1 MRRSLVGSE
10 MCIRD
15 SSTDVLD
22 LGINSSQ
29 NNLLITKDAQSALQ
43 LIEYFDGDPN
53 FVLLENS
60 ELLPY
65 DFFSMAPI
73 IRAKRIAALSSLL
86 KRKGVTLISSINTIL
101 SPLPHPSHISP
112 INNLSVNDQFNPEKI
127 IQEITDY
134 GYVREDFVSEPGQY
148 ALRGSIMDIFL
159 TSGKNPIRIEFF
171 DNAIESIRT
180 FNPESQIADEK
191 IDSLNFLPSFEYP
204 LNPEAAEIFKQ
215 EWRKNFD
222 IFENDSEIFTKVMS
236 LRPAEGVEIYLPL
249 FYKQKTSILSYLN
262 HIDEICVQ
270 KHTDIKAYAFED
282 LIKERYEEYR
292 YDLRRPLLAPED
304 LFLNFLQL
312 SEFINKD
319 KSFDFDQPNISE
331 TTENSIELARN
342 EKADISSSKM
352 PDPGDL
358 VVHLSHGIGR
368 FVGLKQLNT
377 FVGTSDCL
385 EISYKDDSKVF
396 VPIENMDLVSK
407 YFGPDDRDIDSLNS
421 KKWKKRKD
429 KALKQTFDTAAE
441 LLEVQAKRNG
451 RVGFAFDIDEKEF
464 SSFVSKFPYEET
476 YDQKKTI
483 EEVTTDMQSQQPMDR
498 LICGEVGFGKTEVA
512 MRAAFIAALNN
523 KQTCILVPTTLLA
536 SQHFASFE
544 KRFQDS
550 GISIAALSRN
560 INIKEKEKLL
570 QGLGSGEIDIVI
582 GTHALLQGNIKFKDL
597 GLLIIDEEHRFGVRQ
612 KEKIKTLKE
621 EVEILSLS
629 ATPIPRSLN
638 FALSELK
645 DLSIIATAPDD
656 RLPVKTFTY
665 SFNENLIHEAIQREI
680 LRGGQTYYLCN
691 DLTLIQDRRLRLKEK
706 FEDLVIEI
714 VHGQLKPKVIEE
726 IMLKFN
732 SGLIDVLVCSTI
744 IESGIDVSNA
754 NTLIVEDADKFG
766 LSQLHQ
772 LRGRVGRSEKQAYA
786 YFLRSKNIVNK
797 KNADKRFDALM
808 SADSL
813 SAGFLLAL
821 KDLEI
826 RGAGEILGSNQ
837 SGVFESIGLE
847 LYTRMIKK
855 ASEFIKSGEMDFQS
869 LDESPEININ
879 VNCFI
884 PEDYLPD
891 INVRLLMYNKIALA
905 ETNEELKN
913 IQIEMINRFGLLPN
927 ELKNFFLQAELK
939 IAAENFSIKKI
950 NFNKNKI
957 SISYKNEELNTSL
970 FNDDKLEDKVK
981 MTMDVMQAINKNVS

>member
-1 MRRSLVGSE
+1 VVK
-10 MCIRD
+10 IIT
-15 SSTDVLD
+15 SSADILD

-134 GYVREDFVSEPGQY
+134 GYIREDFVSEPGQY

-171 DNAIESIRT
+171 DNTIESIRT

-204 LNPEAAEIFKQ
+204 LNPEAAETFKQ
-215 EWRKNFD
+215 EWRRNFD

-262 HIDEICVQ
+262 HIDEIYVQ
-270 KHTDIKAYAFED
+270 KHTDIKAKAFEE

-319 KSFDFDQPNISE
+319 KSFDFDQPNIAE
-331 TTENSIELARN
+331 TTDNSIELTRN

-483 EEVTTDMQSQQPMDR
+483 EEVTSDMQSQQPMDR

-536 SQHFASFE
+536 AQHFASFE

-560 INIKEKEKLL
+560 ITLKEKEKLL
-570 QGLGSGEIDIVI
+570 QDLGSGEIDIVI
-582 GTHALLQGNIKFKDL
+582 GTHALLQGNIRFNDL

-981 MTMDVMQAINKNVS
+981 MTMDVMQAINQNAS

>member
-1 MRRSLVGSE
+1 MVK
-10 MCIRD
+10 IIT
-15 SSTDVLD
+15 SSADVLD

-29 NNLLITKDAQSALQ
+29 NNLLVTKDAQSAVKLFS
-43 LIEYFDGDPN
+43 YFEDNAD
-53 FVLLENS
+53 FIFLENS

-65 DFFSMAPI
+65 DFFSMSPI
-73 IRAKRIAALSSLL
+73 VRAKRIDALSSLL
-86 KRKGVTLISSINTIL
+86 KRKGITLIASINTIL
-101 SPLPHPSHISP
+101 SPVPHPSHISP
-112 INNLSVNDQFNPEKI
+112 LNSLSVNDYFKVESVIDEI
-127 IQEITDY
+127 INY
-134 GYVREDFVSEPGQY
+134 GYVKKDFVTEPGHF
-148 ALRGSIMDIFL
+148 ALRGSVMDIFL
-159 TSGKNPIRIEFF
+159 TSSKKPIRIEFF
-171 DNAIESIRT
+171 DNKIESLRT
-180 FNPESQIADEK
+180 FNTESQITDEK
-191 IDSLNFLPSFEYP
+191 IDSLNFLPSYEYP
-204 LNPEAAEIFKQ
+204 SHKEAAEIFKK

-222 IFENDSEIFTKVMS
+222 TFENDSEIFSRVMNLKS
-236 LRPAEGVEIYLPL
+236 AEGVEIYLPL
-249 FYKQKTSILSYLN
+249 FYEGKVTILSYLN
-262 HIDEICVQ
+262 HVDQIYIQ
-270 KHTDIKAYAFED
+270 KNTDVKASEFEE
-282 LIKERYEEYR
+282 LIHERYEEYR
-292 YDLRRPLLAPED
+292 YDQKRPLLKPND
-304 LFLNFLQL
+304 LFL
-312 SEFINKD
+312 SYSDFIKHVQKNN
-319 KSFDFDQPNISE
+319 SFDFDQLEVSE
-331 TTENSIELARN
+331 NFETLKESTRN
-342 EKADISSSKM
+342 EKADVSTSKM
-352 PDPGDL
+352 PDKGDL

-368 FVGLKQLNT
+368 FSGLKQLNT

-385 EISYKDDSKVF
+385 EILYKDNSKVF
-396 VPIENMDLVSK
+396 VPIENMNLVSK
-407 YFGPDDRDIDSLNS
+407 YFGPEDRDVDSLNS

-441 LLEVQAKRNG
+441 LLEVQAKRNKA
-451 RVGFAFDIDEKEF
+451 RGFAFKIYEEEF
-464 SSFVSKFPYEET
+464 LDFVKKFPYEET
-476 YDQKKTI
+476 YDQKRTI
-483 EEVTTDMQSQQPMDR
+483 EEVTFDMQSNRPMDR

-536 SQHFASFE
+536 SQHFASFVE
-544 KRFQDS
+544 RFTDS
-550 GISIAALSRN
+550 GISISTLSRN
-560 INIKEKEKLL
+560 ISNKEKDALL
-570 QGLGSGEIDIVI
+570 LGLESGEIDIVI
-582 GTHALLQGNIKFKDL
+582 GTHALIQGNIKFKDL

-665 SFNENLIHEAIQREI
+665 SFNENLIHEAIQREN

-691 DLTLIQDRRLRLKEK
+691 DLTLIEDRRIRLKDK
-706 FEDLVIEI
+706 FQDLEIEV
-714 VHGQLKPKVIEE
+714 VHGQLKPRDIEA

-732 SGLIDVLVCSTI
+732 AGQIDILVCSTI

-786 YFLRSKNIVNK
+786 YFLRSRNIINK

-826 RGAGEILGSNQ
+826 RGAGEILGSSQ

-855 ASEFIKSGEMDFQS
+855 ASEFIKSGELDFQS

-879 VNCFI
+879 ENCFI

-891 INVRLLMYNKIALA
+891 INVRLLMYNKVALA
-905 ETNEELKN
+905 ETNEDLKN
-913 IQIEMINRFGLLPN
+913 IQIEMINRFGLLPD
-927 ELKNFFLQAELK
+927 ELKNFFHQAELK
-939 IAAENFSIKKI
+939 IVAENFSVKKI
-950 NFNKNKI
+950 NFNANKI
-957 SISYKNEELNTSL
+957 SIFYKNNELDTSF
-970 FNDDKLEDKVK
+970 FNDGRLEDKVK
-981 MTMDVMQAINKNVS
+981 MTSDVIKAISKNVS

>member
-1 MRRSLVGSE
+1 MVK
-10 MCIRD
+10 IIT
-15 SSTDVLD
+15 SSADVLD

-29 NNLLITKDAQSALQ
+29 NNLLITKDAQSAIQ

-53 FVLLENS
+53 FILLENS

-171 DNAIESIRT
+171 DNTIESIRT

-204 LNPEAAEIFKQ
+204 LNPEAVEIFKQ

-236 LRPAEGVEIYLPL
+236 LKPAEGVEIYLPL

-262 HIDEICVQ
+262 HIDEIYVQ
-270 KHTDIKAYAFED
+270 KHTDIKAKAFEE

-304 LFLNFLQL
+304 LFLNFTQL
-312 SEFINKD
+312 LEFINKD
-319 KSFDFDQPNISE
+319 VSFDFDQPNISE

-342 EKADISSSKM
+342 ERADISSSKM

-451 RVGFAFDIDEKEF
+451 RVGFAFDIDEEEF

-483 EEVTTDMQSQQPMDR
+483 EEVTIDMQSQKPMDR

-536 SQHFASFE
+536 SQHFVSFE
-544 KRFQDS
+544 KRFKDS

-560 INIKEKEKLL
+560 INLKEKEKLL
-570 QGLGSGEIDIVI
+570 QGLGSGKIDIVI

-680 LRGGQTYYLCN
+680 LRGGQVYYLCN

-981 MTMDVMQAINKNVS
+981 MTMDVMQAINQNAS

>member
-1 MRRSLVGSE
+1 MVK
-10 MCIRD
+10 IIT
-15 SSTDVLD
+15 SSADVLD

-29 NNLLITKDAQSALQ
+29 NNLLITKDAQSAIQ

-53 FVLLENS
+53 FILLENS

-171 DNAIESIRT
+171 DNTIESIRT

-204 LNPEAAEIFKQ
+204 LNPEADEIFKQ

-270 KHTDIKAYAFED
+270 RHTDIKAYAFED

-319 KSFDFDQPNISE
+319 KSFDFDQPNIAE
-331 TTENSIELARN
+331 TTDNSIELTRN

-407 YFGPDDRDIDSLNS
+407 YFGPDDKDIDSLNS

-483 EEVTTDMQSQQPMDR
+483 EEVTSDMQSQQPMDR

-536 SQHFASFE
+536 AQHFASFE

-560 INIKEKEKLL
+560 ITLKEKEKLL
-570 QGLGSGEIDIVI
+570 QDLGSGEIDIVI
-582 GTHALLQGNIKFKDL
+582 GTHALLQGNIRFNDL

>member
-1 MRRSLVGSE
+1 MVK
-10 MCIRD
+10 IIT
-15 SSTDVLD
+15 SSADVLD

-29 NNLLITKDAQSALQ
+29 NNLLITKDAQSAIQ

-53 FVLLENS
+53 FILLENS

-171 DNAIESIRT
+171 DNTIESIRT

-204 LNPEAAEIFKQ
+204 LNPEAVEIFKQ

-262 HIDEICVQ
+262 HIDEIYVQ
-270 KHTDIKAYAFED
+270 KHTDIKAKAFEE

-292 YDLRRPLLAPED
+292 YDLRRPLLAPEN
-304 LFLNFLQL
+304 LFLNFTQL
-312 SEFINKD
+312 LEFINKD
-319 KSFDFDQPNISE
+319 VCFDFDQPNISE

-451 RVGFAFDIDEKEF
+451 RVGFAFDIDEEEF

-483 EEVTTDMQSQQPMDR
+483 EEVTIDMQSQKPMDR

-536 SQHFASFE
+536 SQHFVSFE
-544 KRFQDS
+544 KRFKDS

-560 INIKEKEKLL
+560 INLKEKEKLL
-570 QGLGSGEIDIVI
+570 QGLGSGKIDIVI

-680 LRGGQTYYLCN
+680 LRGGQVYYLCN

-981 MTMDVMQAINKNVS
+981 MTMDVMQAINQNAS

>member
-1 MRRSLVGSE
+1 MVK
-10 MCIRD
+10 IIT
-15 SSTDVLD
+15 SSADVLD

-29 NNLLITKDAQSALQ
+29 NNLLITKDAQSAIQ

-53 FVLLENS
+53 FILLENS

-171 DNAIESIRT
+171 DNTIESIRT

-262 HIDEICVQ
+262 HIDEIYVQ
-270 KHTDIKAYAFED
+270 KHTDIKAKAFEE

-304 LFLNFLQL
+304 LFLNFTQL
-312 SEFINKD
+312 LEFINKD
-319 KSFDFDQPNISE
+319 VSFDFDQPNISE

-536 SQHFASFE
+536 AQHFASFE

-560 INIKEKEKLL
+560 ITLKEKEKLL
-570 QGLGSGEIDIVI
+570 QDLGSGEIDIVI
-582 GTHALLQGNIKFKDL
+582 GTHALLQGNIRFKDL

-981 MTMDVMQAINKNVS
+981 MTMDVMQAINQNAS

>member
-1 MRRSLVGSE
+1 MVK
-10 MCIRD
+10 IIT
-15 SSTDVLD
+15 SSADVLD

-53 FVLLENS
+53 FILLENS

-270 KHTDIKAYAFED
+270 RHTDIKAYAFED

-319 KSFDFDQPNISE
+319 KSFDFDQPNIAE
-331 TTENSIELARN
+331 TTDNSIELTRN

-536 SQHFASFE
+536 AQHFASFE

-560 INIKEKEKLL
+560 INLKEKEKLL

-582 GTHALLQGNIKFKDL
+582 GTHALLQGNIRFNDL

-884 PEDYLPD
+884 PEGYLPD

>member
-1 MRRSLVGSE
+1 MVK
-10 MCIRD
+10 IIT
-15 SSTDVLD
+15 SSADVLD

-171 DNAIESIRT
+171 DNTIESIRT

-204 LNPEAAEIFKQ
+204 LNPEAAETFKQ
-215 EWRKNFD
+215 EWRRNFD

-270 KHTDIKAYAFED
+270 RHTDIKAYAFED

-319 KSFDFDQPNISE
+319 KSFDFDQPNIAE
-331 TTENSIELARN
+331 TTDNSIELTRN

-483 EEVTTDMQSQQPMDR
+483 EEVTSDMQSQQPMDR

-536 SQHFASFE
+536 AQHFASFE

-560 INIKEKEKLL
+560 ITLKEKEKLL
-570 QGLGSGEIDIVI
+570 QDLGSGEIDIVI
-582 GTHALLQGNIKFKDL
+582 GTHALLQGNIRFNDL

>member
-1 MRRSLVGSE
+1 MVK
-10 MCIRD
+10 IIT
-15 SSTDVLD
+15 SSADVLD

-29 NNLLITKDAQSALQ
+29 NNLLITKDAQSAIQ

-53 FVLLENS
+53 FILLENS

-171 DNAIESIRT
+171 DNTIESIRT

-262 HIDEICVQ
+262 HIDEIYVQ
-270 KHTDIKAYAFED
+270 KHTDIKAKAFEE

-292 YDLRRPLLAPED
+292 YDLRRPLLEPEN
-304 LFLNFLQL
+304 LFLNFTQL
-312 SEFINKD
+312 LEFINKD
-319 KSFDFDQPNISE
+319 VSFDFDQPNISE

-483 EEVTTDMQSQQPMDR
+483 EEVTSDMQSQQPMDR

-536 SQHFASFE
+536 AQHFASFE

-560 INIKEKEKLL
+560 ITLKEKEKLL
-570 QGLGSGEIDIVI
+570 QDLGSGEIDIVI
-582 GTHALLQGNIKFKDL
+582 GTHALLQGNIRFNDL

-981 MTMDVMQAINKNVS
+981 MTMDVMQAINQNAS

>member
-1 MRRSLVGSE
+1 MVK
-10 MCIRD
+10 IIT
-15 SSTDVLD
+15 SSADVLD

-270 KHTDIKAYAFED
+270 RHTDIKAYAFED

-319 KSFDFDQPNISE
+319 KSFDFDQPNITE
-331 TTENSIELARN
+331 TTQNSIELARN

-560 INIKEKEKLL
+560 ITLKEKEKLL
-570 QGLGSGEIDIVI
+570 QDLGSGEIDIVI
-582 GTHALLQGNIKFKDL
+582 GTHALLQGNIRFNDL

>member
-1 MRRSLVGSE
+1 MVK
-10 MCIRD
+10 IIT
-15 SSTDVLD
+15 SSADVLD

-53 FVLLENS
+53 FILLENS

-86 KRKGVTLISSINTIL
+86 KRKGITLISSINTIL

-171 DNAIESIRT
+171 DNTIESIRT

-191 IDSLNFLPSFEYP
+191 IDSLNLLPSFEYP

-262 HIDEICVQ
+262 HIDEIYVQ
-270 KHTDIKAYAFED
+270 KHTDIKAKAFEE

-292 YDLRRPLLAPED
+292 YDLRRPLLEPEN
-304 LFLNFLQL
+304 LFLNFTQL
-312 SEFINKD
+312 LEFINKD
-319 KSFDFDQPNISE
+319 VSFDFDQPNISE

-483 EEVTTDMQSQQPMDR
+483 EEVSIDMQSQKPMDR

-560 INIKEKEKLL
+560 INLKEKEKLL
-570 QGLGSGEIDIVI
+570 QDLGSGKIDIVI

>member
-1 MRRSLVGSE
+1 MVK
-10 MCIRD
+10 IIT
-15 SSTDVLD
+15 SSADVLD

-53 FVLLENS
+53 FILLENS

-171 DNAIESIRT
+171 DNTIESIRT

-262 HIDEICVQ
+262 HIDEIYVQ
-270 KHTDIKAYAFED
+270 KHTDIKAKAFED

-292 YDLRRPLLAPED
+292 YDLRRPLLAPEN
-304 LFLNFLQL
+304 LFLNFTQL
-312 SEFINKD
+312 LEFINKD
-319 KSFDFDQPNISE
+319 VSFDFDQPNISE

-483 EEVTTDMQSQQPMDR
+483 EEVTIDMQSQQPMDR

-560 INIKEKEKLL
+560 ITLKEKEKLL
-570 QGLGSGEIDIVI
+570 QDLGSGEIDIVI
-582 GTHALLQGNIKFKDL
+582 GTHALLQGNIRFNDL

>member
-1 MRRSLVGSE
+1 MVK
-10 MCIRD
+10 IIT
-15 SSTDVLD
+15 SSADVLD
-22 LGINSSQ
+22 LGINSFQ

-73 IRAKRIAALSSLL
+73 IRAKRITALSSLL

-204 LNPEAAEIFKQ
+204 LNPEAAETFKQ

-270 KHTDIKAYAFED
+270 RHTDIKAYAFED

-319 KSFDFDQPNISE
+319 KSFDFDQPNIAE
-331 TTENSIELARN
+331 TTDNSIELTRN

-429 KALKQTFDTAAE
+429 KALKQTFDTAAQ

-483 EEVTTDMQSQQPMDR
+483 EEVITDMQSQQPMDR

-536 SQHFASFE
+536 AQHFASFE

-560 INIKEKEKLL
+560 INLKEKEKLL

-582 GTHALLQGNIKFKDL
+582 GTHALLQGNIRFNDL

-884 PEDYLPD
+884 PEGYIPD

-913 IQIEMINRFGLLPN
+913 IQIEMINRFGLLPD

-981 MTMDVMQAINKNVS
+981 MTMDVIQAINQNAS

>member
-1 MRRSLVGSE
+1 MVK
-10 MCIRD
+10 IIT
-15 SSTDVLD
+15 SSADVLD

-53 FVLLENS
+53 FILLENS

-171 DNAIESIRT
+171 DNTIESIRT

-191 IDSLNFLPSFEYP
+191 IDSLNLLPSFEYP

-270 KHTDIKAYAFED
+270 RHTDIKAYAFED

-292 YDLRRPLLAPED
+292 YDLRRPLLAPEN
-304 LFLNFLQL
+304 LFLNFTQL
-312 SEFINKD
+312 LEFINKD
-319 KSFDFDQPNISE
+319 VSFDFDQPNISE

-385 EISYKDDSKVF
+385 EICYKDDSKVF

-451 RVGFAFDIDEKEF
+451 RVGFAFDIDEQEF

-483 EEVTTDMQSQQPMDR
+483 EEVTTDMQSHQPMDR

-536 SQHFASFE
+536 AQHFASFE

-560 INIKEKEKLL
+560 ITLKEKEKLL
-570 QGLGSGEIDIVI
+570 QDLGSGEIDIVI
-582 GTHALLQGNIKFKDL
+582 GTHALLQGNIRFNDL

-970 FNDDKLEDKVK
+970 FNDYKLEDKVK
-981 MTMDVMQAINKNVS
+981 MTMDVMQAINQNAS

>member
-1 MRRSLVGSE
+1 MVK
-10 MCIRD
+10 IIT
-15 SSTDVLD
+15 SSADVLD

-29 NNLLITKDAQSALQ
+29 NNLLITKDAQSAIQ

-53 FVLLENS
+53 FILLENS

-171 DNAIESIRT
+171 DNTIESIRT

-262 HIDEICVQ
+262 HIDEIYVQ
-270 KHTDIKAYAFED
+270 KHTDIKAKAFEE

-292 YDLRRPLLAPED
+292 YDLRRPLLAPEN
-304 LFLNFLQL
+304 LFLNFTQL
-312 SEFINKD
+312 LEFINKD
-319 KSFDFDQPNISE
+319 VSFDFDQPNISE

-483 EEVTTDMQSQQPMDR
+483 EEVTSDMQSQQPMDR

-536 SQHFASFE
+536 AQHFASFE

-560 INIKEKEKLL
+560 ITLKEKEKLL
-570 QGLGSGEIDIVI
+570 QDLGSGEIDIVI

>member
-1 MRRSLVGSE
+1 MVK
-10 MCIRD
+10 IIT
-15 SSTDVLD
+15 SSADVLD

-29 NNLLITKDAQSALQ
+29 NNLLVTKDAQSAVKLFS
-43 LIEYFDGDPN
+43 YFEDNSD
-53 FVLLENS
+53 FILLENS

-65 DFFSMAPI
+65 DFFSMSPI
-73 IRAKRIAALSSLL
+73 VRAKRIDALSSLL
-86 KRKGVTLISSINTIL
+86 KRKGITLIASINTIL
-101 SPLPHPSHISP
+101 SPVPHPSHISP
-112 INNLSVNDQFNPEKI
+112 LNSLSVNDYFKVESVIDEI
-127 IQEITDY
+127 INY
-134 GYVREDFVSEPGQY
+134 GYVKKDFVTEPGHF
-148 ALRGSIMDIFL
+148 ALRGSVMDIFL
-159 TSGKNPIRIEFF
+159 TSSKKPIRIEFF
-171 DNAIESIRT
+171 DNKIESLRT
-180 FNPESQIADEK
+180 FNTESQITDEK
-191 IDSLNFLPSFEYP
+191 IDSLNFLPSYEYP
-204 LNPEAAEIFKQ
+204 SHKEAAEIFKK

-222 IFENDSEIFTKVMS
+222 TFENDSEIFSRVMNLKS
-236 LRPAEGVEIYLPL
+236 AEGVEIYLPL
-249 FYKQKTSILSYLN
+249 FYEGKVTILSYLN
-262 HIDEICVQ
+262 HVDQIYIQ
-270 KHTDIKAYAFED
+270 KNTDVKASEFEE
-282 LIKERYEEYR
+282 LINERYEEYR
-292 YDLRRPLLAPED
+292 YDQKRPLLKPND
-304 LFLNFLQL
+304 LFL
-312 SEFINKD
+312 SYSDFINYVQKNN
-319 KSFDFDQPNISE
+319 SFDFDQLEVSE
-331 TTENSIELARN
+331 NFENLKESTRN
-342 EKADISSSKM
+342 EKADVSTSKM
-352 PDPGDL
+352 PDKGDL

-368 FVGLKQLNT
+368 FSGLKQLNT

-385 EISYKDDSKVF
+385 EILYKDNSKVF
-396 VPIENMDLVSK
+396 VPIENMNLVSK
-407 YFGPDDRDIDSLNS
+407 YFGPEDRDVDSLNS

-441 LLEVQAKRNG
+441 LLEVQAKRNKA
-451 RVGFAFDIDEKEF
+451 RGFAFKIYEEEF
-464 SSFVSKFPYEET
+464 LDFVKKFPYEET
-476 YDQKKTI
+476 YDQKRTI
-483 EEVTTDMQSQQPMDR
+483 EEVTFDMQSNRPMDR

-536 SQHFASFE
+536 SQHFASFVE
-544 KRFQDS
+544 RFTDS
-550 GISIAALSRN
+550 GISISILSRN
-560 INIKEKEKLL
+560 ISNKEKDALL
-570 QGLGSGEIDIVI
+570 LGLESGEIDIVI
-582 GTHALLQGNIKFKDL
+582 GTHALIQGNIKFKDL

-665 SFNENLIHEAIQREI
+665 SFNENLIHEAIQREN

-691 DLTLIQDRRLRLKEK
+691 DLTLIEDRRIRLKDK
-706 FEDLVIEI
+706 FQDLEIEV
-714 VHGQLKPKVIEE
+714 VHGQLKPKDIEA

-732 SGLIDVLVCSTI
+732 AGQIDILVCSTI

-772 LRGRVGRSEKQAYA
+772 LRGRVGRSEKQAYT
-786 YFLRSKNIVNK
+786 YFLRSRNIINK

-826 RGAGEILGSNQ
+826 RGAGEILGSSQ

-855 ASEFIKSGEMDFQS
+855 ASEFIKSGELDFQS

-879 VNCFI
+879 KNCFI

-891 INVRLLMYNKIALA
+891 INVRLLMYNKVALA
-905 ETNEELKN
+905 ETNEDLKN
-913 IQIEMINRFGLLPN
+913 IQIEMINRFGLLPD
-927 ELKNFFLQAELK
+927 ELKNFFHQAELR
-939 IAAENFSIKKI
+939 IVAENFSVKKI
-950 NFNKNKI
+950 NFNANKI
-957 SISYKNEELNTSL
+957 SIFYKNNELDTSF
-970 FNDDKLEDKVK
+970 FNDGRLEDKVK
-981 MTMDVMQAINKNVS
+981 ITSDVIKAISKNVS

>member
-1 MRRSLVGSE
+1 MVK
-10 MCIRD
+10 IIT
-15 SSTDVLD
+15 SSADVLD

-29 NNLLITKDAQSALQ
+29 NNLLITKDAQSAIQ

-53 FVLLENS
+53 FILLENS

-171 DNAIESIRT
+171 DNTIESIRT

-191 IDSLNFLPSFEYP
+191 IDSLNLLPSFEYP

-262 HIDEICVQ
+262 HIDEIYVQ
-270 KHTDIKAYAFED
+270 KHTDIKAKAFEE
-282 LIKERYEEYR
+282 LIKERYEEYK
-292 YDLRRPLLAPED
+292 YDLRRPLLAPKN
-304 LFLNFLQL
+304 LFLNFTQL
-312 SEFINKD
+312 LEFINKEV
-319 KSFDFDQPNISE
+319 SFDFDQPNISE

-451 RVGFAFDIDEKEF
+451 RVGFAFDIDEEEF

-483 EEVTTDMQSQQPMDR
+483 EEVTIDMQSQKPMDR

-560 INIKEKEKLL
+560 INLKEKEKLL
-570 QGLGSGEIDIVI
+570 QDLGSGKIDIVI

-680 LRGGQTYYLCN
+680 LRGGQVYYLCN

-981 MTMDVMQAINKNVS
+981 MTMDVMQAINQNAS

>member
-1 MRRSLVGSE
+1 MVK
-10 MCIRD
+10 IIT
-15 SSTDVLD
+15 SSADVLD

-29 NNLLITKDAQSALQ
+29 NNLLITKDAQSAIQ

-53 FVLLENS
+53 FILLENS

-171 DNAIESIRT
+171 DNTIESIRT

-262 HIDEICVQ
+262 HIDEIYVQ
-270 KHTDIKAYAFED
+270 KHTDIKAKAFEE

-292 YDLRRPLLAPED
+292 YDLRRPLLAPEN
-304 LFLNFLQL
+304 LFLNFTQL
-312 SEFINKD
+312 LEFINKD
-319 KSFDFDQPNISE
+319 VSFDFDQPNISE

-483 EEVTTDMQSQQPMDR
+483 EEVTSDMQSQQPMDR

-536 SQHFASFE
+536 AQHFASFE

-560 INIKEKEKLL
+560 ITLKEKEKLL

-582 GTHALLQGNIKFKDL
+582 GTHALLQGNIRFNDL

>member
-1 MRRSLVGSE
+1 MVK
-10 MCIRD
+10 IIT
-15 SSTDVLD
+15 SSADVLD

-29 NNLLITKDAQSALQ
+29 NNLLITKDAQSAIQ

-53 FVLLENS
+53 FILLENS

-112 INNLSVNDQFNPEKI
+112 INNLSVNDHFNPEKI
-127 IQEITDY
+127 IQEITNY

-204 LNPEAAEIFKQ
+204 LNPEAAETFKQ

-262 HIDEICVQ
+262 HIDEICIQ

-292 YDLRRPLLAPED
+292 YDLKRPLLAPEN
-304 LFLNFLQL
+304 LFLNFSQL
-312 SEFINKD
+312 LEFINKD

-464 SSFVSKFPYEET
+464 SSFVSKFPYKET

-680 LRGGQTYYLCN
+680 LRGGQVYYLCN

-884 PEDYLPD
+884 PEGYLPD

-981 MTMDVMQAINKNVS
+981 MTMDVMQAINQNAS

>member
-1 MRRSLVGSE
+1 MVK
-10 MCIRD
+10 IIT
-15 SSTDVLD
+15 SSADVLD

-29 NNLLITKDAQSALQ
+29 NNLLVTKDAQSAVKLFS
-43 LIEYFDGDPN
+43 YFEDNAD
-53 FVLLENS
+53 FILLENS

-65 DFFSMAPI
+65 DFFSMSPI
-73 IRAKRIAALSSLL
+73 VRAKRIDALSSLL
-86 KRKGVTLISSINTIL
+86 KRKGITLIASINTIL
-101 SPLPHPSHISP
+101 SPVPHPSHISP
-112 INNLSVNDQFNPEKI
+112 LNSMSVNDYFNVENVIDEI
-127 IQEITDY
+127 ITY
-134 GYVREDFVSEPGQY
+134 GYEKKDFVTEPGHF
-148 ALRGSIMDIFL
+148 ALRGSVMDIFL
-159 TSGKNPIRIEFF
+159 TSSKKPIRIEFF
-171 DNAIESIRT
+171 DNKIESLRS
-180 FNPESQIADEK
+180 FNTESQITDEK
-191 IDSLNFLPSFEYP
+191 IDTLNFLPSYEYP
-204 LNPEAAEIFKQ
+204 SHKEAAEIFKK

-222 IFENDSEIFTKVMS
+222 TFENDSEIFSRVMNLKS
-236 LRPAEGVEIYLPL
+236 AEGVEIYLPL
-249 FYKQKTSILSYLN
+249 FYEGKVTILSYLN
-262 HIDEICVQ
+262 HIDQIYIQ
-270 KHTDIKAYAFED
+270 KNTDAKASEFEE
-282 LIKERYEEYR
+282 LINERYEEYR
-292 YDLRRPLLAPED
+292 YDQKRPLLKPND
-304 LFLNFLQL
+304 LFL
-312 SEFINKD
+312 SYSDFIKHVQKNN
-319 KSFDFDQPNISE
+319 SFDFDQLEVSE
-331 TTENSIELARN
+331 NFETLKESTRN
-342 EKADISSSKM
+342 EKADVSTSKM
-352 PDPGDL
+352 PDKGDL

-368 FVGLKQLNT
+368 FSGLKQLNT

-385 EISYKDDSKVF
+385 EILYKDNSKVF
-396 VPIENMDLVSK
+396 VPIENMNLVSK
-407 YFGPDDRDIDSLNS
+407 YFGPEDRDVDSLNS

-441 LLEVQAKRNG
+441 LLEVQAKRNKA
-451 RVGFAFDIDEKEF
+451 RGFAFKIYEEEF
-464 SSFVSKFPYEET
+464 LDFVKKFPYEET
-476 YDQKKTI
+476 YDQKRTI
-483 EEVTTDMQSQQPMDR
+483 EEVTFDMQSNRPMDR

-536 SQHFASFE
+536 SQHFASFVE
-544 KRFQDS
+544 RFTDS
-550 GISIAALSRN
+550 GISISTLSRN
-560 INIKEKEKLL
+560 ISNKEKDALL
-570 QGLGSGEIDIVI
+570 LGLESGEIDIVI
-582 GTHALLQGNIKFKDL
+582 GTHALIQGNIKFKDL

-665 SFNENLIHEAIQREI
+665 SFNENLIHEAIQREN

-691 DLTLIQDRRLRLKEK
+691 DLTLIEDRRIRLKDK
-706 FEDLVIEI
+706 FQDLEIEV
-714 VHGQLKPKVIEE
+714 VHGQLKPKDIEA

-732 SGLIDVLVCSTI
+732 AGQIDILVCSTI

-786 YFLRSKNIVNK
+786 YFLRSRNIINK

-826 RGAGEILGSNQ
+826 RGAGEILGSSQ

-855 ASEFIKSGEMDFQS
+855 ASEFIKSGELDFQS

-879 VNCFI
+879 KNCFI

-891 INVRLLMYNKIALA
+891 INVRLLMYNKVALA
-905 ETNEELKN
+905 ETNEDLKN
-913 IQIEMINRFGLLPN
+913 IQIEMINRFGLLPD
-927 ELKNFFLQAELK
+927 ELKNFFHQAELR
-939 IAAENFSIKKI
+939 IVAENFSVKKI
-950 NFNKNKI
+950 NFNANKI
-957 SISYKNEELNTSL
+957 SIFYKNNELDTSF
-970 FNDDKLEDKVK
+970 FNDGRLEDKVK
-981 MTMDVMQAINKNVS
+981 MTSDVIKAISKNVS

>member
-1 MRRSLVGSE
+1 MVK
-10 MCIRD
+10 IIT
-15 SSTDVLD
+15 SSADVLD

-29 NNLLITKDAQSALQ
+29 NNLLITKDAQSAIQ

-53 FVLLENS
+53 FILLENS

-171 DNAIESIRT
+171 DNTIESIRT

-204 LNPEAAEIFKQ
+204 LNPEAVEIFKQ

-262 HIDEICVQ
+262 HIEEIYVQ
-270 KHTDIKAYAFED
+270 KHTDIKAKAFEE

-292 YDLRRPLLAPED
+292 YDLRRPLLAPEN
-304 LFLNFLQL
+304 LFLNFTQL
-312 SEFINKD
+312 LEFINKD
-319 KSFDFDQPNISE
+319 VCFDFDQPNISE

-451 RVGFAFDIDEKEF
+451 RVGFAFDIDEEEF

-483 EEVTTDMQSQQPMDR
+483 EEVTIDMQSQKPMDR

-536 SQHFASFE
+536 SQHFVSFE
-544 KRFQDS
+544 KRFKDS

-560 INIKEKEKLL
+560 INLKEKEKLL
-570 QGLGSGEIDIVI
+570 QGLGSGKIDIVI

-680 LRGGQTYYLCN
+680 LRGGQVYYLCN

-981 MTMDVMQAINKNVS
+981 MTMDVMQAINQNAS

>member
-1 MRRSLVGSE
+1 MVK
-10 MCIRD
+10 IIT
-15 SSTDVLD
+15 SSADVLD

-29 NNLLITKDAQSALQ
+29 NNLLITKDAQSAIQ

-53 FVLLENS
+53 FILLENS

-171 DNAIESIRT
+171 DNTIESIRT

-204 LNPEAAEIFKQ
+204 LNLKAAEIFKQ

-270 KHTDIKAYAFED
+270 RHTDIKAYAFED

-319 KSFDFDQPNISE
+319 KSFDFDQPNIAE
-331 TTENSIELARN
+331 TTDNSIELTRN

-483 EEVTTDMQSQQPMDR
+483 EEVTSDMQSQQPMDR

-536 SQHFASFE
+536 AQHFASFE

-560 INIKEKEKLL
+560 ITLKEKEKLL
-570 QGLGSGEIDIVI
+570 QDLGSGEIDIVI
-582 GTHALLQGNIKFKDL
+582 GTHALLQGNIRFNDL

>member
-1 MRRSLVGSE
+1 MVK
-10 MCIRD
+10 IIT
-15 SSTDVLD
+15 SSADVLD

-29 NNLLITKDAQSALQ
+29 NNLLITKDAQSAIQ

-53 FVLLENS
+53 FILLENS

-204 LNPEAAEIFKQ
+204 LNPEAAETFKQ

-270 KHTDIKAYAFED
+270 RHTDIKAYAFEE

-319 KSFDFDQPNISE
+319 KSFDFDQPNIAE
-331 TTENSIELARN
+331 TTDNSIELTRN

-536 SQHFASFE
+536 AQHFASFE

-560 INIKEKEKLL
+560 INLKEKEKLL

-582 GTHALLQGNIKFKDL
+582 GTHALLQGNIRFNDL

-913 IQIEMINRFGLLPN
+913 IQIEMINRFGLLPD

-981 MTMDVMQAINKNVS
+981 MTMDVIQAINQNAS

>member
-1 MRRSLVGSE
+1 MVK
-10 MCIRD
+10 IIT
-15 SSTDVLD
+15 SSADVLD

-29 NNLLITKDAQSALQ
+29 NNLLVTKDAQSALQ

-53 FVLLENS
+53 FLLLENS

-86 KRKGVTLISSINTIL
+86 KKKGVTLISSINTIL

-127 IQEITDY
+127 IQEIGDY

-148 ALRGSIMDIFL
+148 ALRGSILDIFL

-171 DNAIESIRT
+171 DNTIESIRN

-191 IDSLNFLPSFEYP
+191 IDSLNLLPSFEYP
-204 LNPEAAEIFKQ
+204 RNPEAAEIFKQ
-215 EWRKNFD
+215 QWRKNFD

-236 LRPAEGVEIYLPL
+236 LKSAEGVEIYLPL

-270 KHTDIKAYAFED
+270 KHTDIKAYAFEE

-292 YDLRRPLLAPED
+292 YDLKRPLLAPED
-304 LFLNFLQL
+304 LFLNFSQL

-319 KSFDFDQPNISE
+319 KSFDFDKPNIDE
-331 TTENSIELARN
+331 TTEISNELVRN

-385 EISYKDDSKVF
+385 EISYKDQSKVF
-396 VPIENMDLVSK
+396 VPIENMNLVSK

-451 RVGFAFDIDEKEF
+451 RVGFAFDIDEEEF
-464 SSFVSKFPYEET
+464 SSFVSKFPYKET
-476 YDQKKTI
+476 YDQKRTI
-483 EEVTTDMQSQQPMDR
+483 EEVISDMQSYQPMDR

-544 KRFQDS
+544 ERFQDS
-550 GISIAALSRN
+550 GITIATLSRN
-560 INIKEKEKLL
+560 INLKEKEKLL
-570 QGLGSGEIDIVI
+570 LGLGSGEIDIVI
-582 GTHALLQGNIKFKDL
+582 GTHALLQGNIKFNDL

-680 LRGGQTYYLCN
+680 LRGGQIYYLCN
-691 DLTLIQDRRLRLKEK
+691 DLSLIQDRRLRLKEK
-706 FEDLVIEI
+706 FEDQVIEV

-786 YFLRSKNIVNK
+786 YFLRSRNIVNK

-869 LDESPEININ
+869 LDESPEINIS

-884 PEDYLPD
+884 PEGYLPD

-905 ETNEELKN
+905 ETNEDLKN

-927 ELKNFFLQAELK
+927 EVKNFFLQAELK
-939 IAAENFSIKKI
+939 IAAENFSIKEI

-957 SISYKNEELNTSL
+957 NISYKKEELNTSF

-981 MTMDVMQAINKNVS
+981 MTMDVIQAINKNAS

>member
-1 MRRSLVGSE
+1 MVK
-10 MCIRD
+10 IIT
-15 SSTDVLD
+15 SSADVLD

-53 FVLLENS
+53 FILLENS

-262 HIDEICVQ
+262 HIDEIYVQ
-270 KHTDIKAYAFED
+270 KHTDIKAKAFEE

-292 YDLRRPLLAPED
+292 YDLRRPLLAPEN
-304 LFLNFLQL
+304 LFLNFTQL
-312 SEFINKD
+312 LEFINKD
-319 KSFDFDQPNISE
+319 VSFDFDQPNISE

-451 RVGFAFDIDEKEF
+451 RVGFAFDIDEEEF

-483 EEVTTDMQSQQPMDR
+483 EEVTIDMQSQKPMDR

-560 INIKEKEKLL
+560 INLKEKEKLL
-570 QGLGSGEIDIVI
+570 QDLGLGKIDIVI

-680 LRGGQTYYLCN
+680 LRGGQVYYLCN

-981 MTMDVMQAINKNVS
+981 MTMDVMQAINQNAS

>member
-1 MRRSLVGSE
+1 MVK
-10 MCIRD
+10 IIT
-15 SSTDVLD
+15 SSADVLD

-53 FVLLENS
+53 FILLENS

-171 DNAIESIRT
+171 DNTIESIRT

-270 KHTDIKAYAFED
+270 RHTDIKAYAFED

-292 YDLRRPLLAPED
+292 YDLRRPLLAPEN
-304 LFLNFLQL
+304 LFLNFTQL
-312 SEFINKD
+312 LEFINKD
-319 KSFDFDQPNISE
+319 VSFDFDQPNISE

-483 EEVTTDMQSQQPMDR
+483 EEVTSDMQSQQPMDR

-536 SQHFASFE
+536 AQHFASFE

-560 INIKEKEKLL
+560 ITLKEKEKLL
-570 QGLGSGEIDIVI
+570 QDLGSGEIDIVI
-582 GTHALLQGNIKFKDL
+582 GTHALLQGNIRFNDL

-981 MTMDVMQAINKNVS
+981 MTMDVMQAINQNAS

>member
-1 MRRSLVGSE
+1 MVK
-10 MCIRD
+10 IIT
-15 SSTDVLD
+15 SSADVLD

-53 FVLLENS
+53 FILLENS

-127 IQEITDY
+127 IQEITNY
-134 GYVREDFVSEPGQY
+134 GYVREDFVTEPGQY

-171 DNAIESIRT
+171 DNTIESIRT

-191 IDSLNFLPSFEYP
+191 IDSLNLLPSFEYP

-249 FYKQKTSILSYLN
+249 FYKQKTSILLYLN
-262 HIDEICVQ
+262 HIDEIYVQ
-270 KHTDIKAYAFED
+270 KHTDIKAKAFEE

-292 YDLRRPLLAPED
+292 YDLRRPLLEPEN
-304 LFLNFLQL
+304 LFLNFTQL
-312 SEFINKD
+312 LEFINKD
-319 KSFDFDQPNISE
+319 VSFDFDQPNISE

-536 SQHFASFE
+536 SQHFVSFE
-544 KRFQDS
+544 KRFKDS

-560 INIKEKEKLL
+560 INLKEKEKLL
-570 QGLGSGEIDIVI
+570 QGLGSGKIDIVI

-981 MTMDVMQAINKNVS
+981 MTMDVMQAINQNAS

>member
-1 MRRSLVGSE
+1 
-10 MCIRD
+10 
-15 SSTDVLD
+15 
-22 LGINSSQ
+22 
-29 NNLLITKDAQSALQ
+29 
-43 LIEYFDGDPN
+43 
-53 FVLLENS
+53 
-60 ELLPY
+60 
-65 DFFSMAPI
+65 MAPI

-171 DNAIESIRT
+171 DNTIESIRT

-204 LNPEAAEIFKQ
+204 LNPEAVEIFKQ

-262 HIDEICVQ
+262 HIDEIYVQ
-270 KHTDIKAYAFED
+270 KHTDIKAKAFEE

-292 YDLRRPLLAPED
+292 YDLRRPLLAPEN
-304 LFLNFLQL
+304 LFLNFKQL
-312 SEFINKD
+312 LEFINKD
-319 KSFDFDQPNISE
+319 VCFDFDQPNISE

-451 RVGFAFDIDEKEF
+451 RVGFAFDIDEEEF

-483 EEVTTDMQSQQPMDR
+483 EEVTIDMQSQKPMDR

-536 SQHFASFE
+536 SQHFVSFE
-544 KRFQDS
+544 KRFKDS

-560 INIKEKEKLL
+560 INLKEKEKLL
-570 QGLGSGEIDIVI
+570 QGLGSGKIDIVI

-680 LRGGQTYYLCN
+680 LRGGQVYYLCN

-981 MTMDVMQAINKNVS
+981 MTMDVMQAINQNAS

>member
-1 MRRSLVGSE
+1 MVK
-10 MCIRD
+10 IIT
-15 SSTDVLD
+15 SSADVLD

-53 FVLLENS
+53 FILLENS

-171 DNAIESIRT
+171 DNTIESIRT

-191 IDSLNFLPSFEYP
+191 IDSLNLLPSFEYP

-262 HIDEICVQ
+262 HIDEIYVQ
-270 KHTDIKAYAFED
+270 KHADIKAKAFEE

-292 YDLRRPLLAPED
+292 YDLRRPLLEPEN
-304 LFLNFLQL
+304 LFLNFTQL
-312 SEFINKD
+312 LEFINKD
-319 KSFDFDQPNISE
+319 VSFDFDQPNISE

-483 EEVTTDMQSQQPMDR
+483 EEVTSDMQSQQPMDR

-560 INIKEKEKLL
+560 INLKEKEKLL
-570 QGLGSGEIDIVI
+570 QDLGSGKIDIVI

-680 LRGGQTYYLCN
+680 LRGGQVYYLCN

-981 MTMDVMQAINKNVS
+981 MTMDVMQAINQNAS

>member
-1 MRRSLVGSE
+1 MVK
-10 MCIRD
+10 IIT
-15 SSTDVLD
+15 SSADVLD

-53 FVLLENS
+53 FILLENS

-171 DNAIESIRT
+171 DNTIESIRT

-262 HIDEICVQ
+262 HIDEIYVQ
-270 KHTDIKAYAFED
+270 KHTDIKAKAFEE

-292 YDLRRPLLAPED
+292 YDLRRPLLAPEN
-304 LFLNFLQL
+304 LFLNFTQL
-312 SEFINKD
+312 LEFINKD
-319 KSFDFDQPNISE
+319 VSFDFDQPNISE

-451 RVGFAFDIDEKEF
+451 RVGFAFDIDEEEF

-483 EEVTTDMQSQQPMDR
+483 EEVTIDMQSQKPMDR

-560 INIKEKEKLL
+560 INLKEKEKLL
-570 QGLGSGEIDIVI
+570 EGLGSGKIDIVI

-680 LRGGQTYYLCN
+680 LRGGQVYYLCN

-981 MTMDVMQAINKNVS
+981 MTMDVMQAINQNAS